1 MIVERSQE
9 KRLGQYKAA
18 ITSCYMSD
26 GKKYL
31 RSTDHSRND
40 NVSSAVLVEK
50 IYYVNGRPV
59 KKITGFDPRMQY
71 TYLAASPEQK
81 EVHCPNCGY
90 VGNGKEMAEGCP
102 ACGATFNVEYSDK
115 ELGAKYHF
123 DQIVNGKGYKVKTLL
138 VDMLVSFFLSF
149 FVLRFTGRTFNIYD
163 IGKVIIG
170 TAVLTLIL
178 YFFFYQVD
186 AYIVSGAARREA
198 EKKNR
203 EQKRFWEAA
212 AGQGIEKKVF
222 FNNLMY
228 ELRNHY
234 YGGEP
239 SLTDVID
246 FDVVDFLDFDMLQSP
261 AAGGEHR
268 VLSRSQ
274 SSGGKFPVQPGGAD
288 SRGLSA
294 SQTAAGGLRV
304 RVQMLL
310 REIRL
315 RDGQITEKTGLRTVV
330 LERKPGPVRILLPGM
345 NLIKCRNCG
354 ASVDATAPFCSYCGT
369 PMLRYQEWS
378 MV

>member
-90 VGNGKEMAEGCP
+90 VGSGKEMAEGCP

-234 YGGEP
+234 YGREP
-239 SLTDVID
+239 SLADVID

-261 AAGGEHR
+261 AAGGEH
-268 VLSRSQ
+268 
-274 SSGGKFPVQPGGAD
+274 SSSSEPQP
-288 SRGLSA
+288 
-294 SQTAAGGLRV
+294 AAGGLRV

-330 LERKPGPVRILLPGM
+330 LERKPGPVRILQPGM